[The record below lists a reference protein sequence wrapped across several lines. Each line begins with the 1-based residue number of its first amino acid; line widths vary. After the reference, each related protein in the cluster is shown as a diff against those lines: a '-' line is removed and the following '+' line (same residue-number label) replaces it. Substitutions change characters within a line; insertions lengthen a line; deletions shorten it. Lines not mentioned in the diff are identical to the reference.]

1 MSSDGQRY
9 RTFNPGLAQS
19 DAEIV
24 DQFVVRHE
32 ELSVVVDTIK
42 ENMASDSCQ
51 SLLIIGQRGSG
62 KTMLLTRIVAELR
75 THAEYQGVIPV
86 RFSEESDEVID
97 ATRFWLELLR
107 QIAQEIRTSEPQLA
121 EAAHATL
128 QDLSDRWR
136 DSNAEDQAQSAAL
149 RLVHRL
155 GKQVVLMVENLQSLF
170 SSADASFGWKLRE
183 ALQSSSSLM
192 LIGTATL
199 RFESMD
205 RVDMPF
211 FEFFRVVNLGPLKVD
226 ACQELWNKLTRGRFP
241 SRQARPLEILTGG
254 NPRLLVIASN
264 FASHDSLTRLMEEL
278 IRLIDHYTEYFKSR
292 LEEIPTKERIVFLS
306 MLDLWHDSTLN
317 EIATRARMSSGSV
330 SGLLNRLTDRGAI
343 TKLGSGR
350 KHVYSV
356 NERLFCFYYKLRYH
370 NDGVAVVEHLVN
382 FMASFYGG
390 TESRQLRQAIS
401 DEAKTTPFLLDS
413 LSHAKANFRFK
424 PAGEM
429 QTRYENFAEQAHE
442 SIARLLWVNEM
453 IERSVEGMGE
463 RVDDDESFVQTR
475 RNNSIQDSDDELTSF
490 SMFKSTLQRVTELT
504 KQFEYDK
511 ALEVLSDVFRVL
523 ASAPDETDKVFRA
536 VLVYQIGELSSIM
549 RRERDSADAFD
560 YFVDHFH
567 ELNEPF
573 IRKLYVFTLKSQAS
587 KLGDD
592 SQFEEALRKLDT
604 AIACVENLE
613 RLGTLAQDEYL
624 SYEDIVDIRVQ
635 QSILLRNT
643 GRLEEC
649 LGVLDE
655 MFEADRMKSDPRYES
670 FREIVQIEKG
680 VALRAFGR
688 NEDSVKALAEVI
700 EAEVPNQPPKWTST
714 LIRAYRELVLTQTES
729 DSSTALKTLDW
740 LIQSVAETNDEKF
753 DLELVRLMERKAT
766 MELAQ
771 ENEEAAV
778 ATWNHLYDRF
788 YDSNEAWVGL
798 IVCNALSYLCESA
811 FRKERWDQASR
822 FSRRLDRLSGNLPT
836 VPFFNETRFDA
847 SFLRTLLLNVPYE
860 KEKMEAL
867 SAFRELGIIVEHG
880 SSRMMNLTL
889 VLIRML
895 LRSGTKETDLIEAL
909 RGNKRDDTVLRPLVL
924 ALRMAVGEDVRDPK
938 EIQEVAKDVQRE
950 IYSLS

>member
-1 MSSDGQRY
+1 MSPDGKLY

-32 ELSVVVDTIK
+32 ELRVVVDTIK

-62 KTMLLTRIVAELR
+62 KTMLLTRVAAELR

-107 QIAQEIRTSEPQLA
+107 QISQEIRTSEPQLA
-121 EAAHATL
+121 DAAHATI

-136 DSNAEDQAQSAAL
+136 DSTAEDQAQSAAL
-149 RLVHRL
+149 RLIHRL
-155 GKQVVLMVENLQSLF
+155 GKRVVLMVENLQSLF

-199 RFESMD
+199 RFESMA

-211 FEFFRVVNLGPLKVD
+211 FEFFRVVYLEPLKLD
-226 ACQELWNKLTRGRFP
+226 ACQELWNQLTRGRFP

-264 FASHDSLTRLMEEL
+264 FAAHDSLTRLMDEL

-306 MLDLWHDSTLN
+306 MLDLWHDSTLS

-330 SGLLNRLTDRGAI
+330 SGLLNRLADRGAI
-343 TKLGSGR
+343 TKLGAGR

-382 FMASFYGG
+382 FMVSFYSGS
-390 TESRQLRQAIS
+390 ELRQLRKAIS
-401 DEAKTTPFLLDS
+401 EEVKTTPFIFEGFLR
-413 LSHAKANFRFK
+413 ANKNFRFNHG
-424 PAGEM
+424 GET
-429 QTRYENFAEQAHE
+429 QERYENFAEQAHE
-442 SIARLLWVNEM
+442 SIASLLWVNEI
-453 IERSVEGMGE
+453 IERSVQGMDD
-463 RVDDDESFVQTR
+463 RVDDDEAFIQTR
-475 RNNSIQDSDDELTSF
+475 GNNRIQDFDDKLTSF
-490 SMFKSTLQRVTELT
+490 SMFKATLQHAMELT
-504 KQFEYDK
+504 EQFEYDK
-511 ALEVLSDVFRVL
+511 ALEVLSDVFRDL
-523 ASAPDETDKVFRA
+523 HSALDETDKVFRA
-536 VLVYQIGELSSIM
+536 VVVYQIGELSSIM
-549 RRERDSADAFD
+549 RRERDAVYAFD

-567 ELNEPF
+567 DLDEPF
-573 IRKLYVFTLKSQAS
+573 IRKLYVYTLKSHAS
-587 KLGDD
+587 KLGDEG
-592 SQFEEALRKLDT
+592 QFEEALRKLDT
-604 AIACVENLE
+604 AIAFLENLE
-613 RLGTLAQDEYL
+613 RLGTLTQEGHL
-624 SYEDIVDIRVQ
+624 SYGDIVDTRVR
-635 QSILLRNT
+635 QSILLRNK
-643 GRLEEC
+643 GLLEQC
-649 LGVLDE
+649 LGVLDDIL
-655 MFEADRMKSDPRYES
+655 EADQMKSDPKYES

-700 EAEVPNQPPKWTST
+700 ETNPLIQPPKWTGT

-729 DSSTALKTLDW
+729 DLSSALKTLDW
-740 LIQSVAETNDEKF
+740 LIQSVAEIHDEEF
-753 DLELVRLMERKAT
+753 DLDLVRLMERKAT
-766 MELAQ
+766 MELVQ
-771 ENEEAAV
+771 EDLEAAV
-778 ATWNHLYDRF
+778 ATWNQLHDRF
-788 YDSNEAWVGL
+788 HSSDEAWVL
-798 IVCNALSYLCESA
+798 LVVCNALSYLCESA
-811 FRKERWDQASR
+811 FRMERWDQASL
-822 FSRRLDRLSGNLPT
+822 FSRRLDSLSGNLPA
-836 VPFFNETRFDA
+836 VPFFNEIRFDA
-847 SFLRTLLLNVPYE
+847 SFLRTLLLSVPHE
-860 KEKMEAL
+860 KENMEAL

-895 LRSGTKETDLIEAL
+895 LRSGTKETDLIKAL
-909 RGNKRDDTVLRPLVL
+909 SGNKRDDTVLRPLVL
-924 ALRMAVGEDVRDPK
+924 ALRMAVGDDVREPK
-938 EIQEVAKDVQRE
+938 EIQEVAQDVQRE